1 MNLTFQSERE
11 LQMEST
17 QRILSW
23 GHCLVAVAVQS
34 LSCVWLFAARQA
46 SLSFAISW
54 SLFRFMSI
62 ESVTLS
68 NRLILCL
75 LLLFPPSVFPSIRI
89 FFIEVALHIM
99 WLKYWSFS
107 FNISPSNEY
116 SGLISFRM
124 DWLDILAVQ
133 QAHKCLLQHHISK
146 ALILQLIRGSQECQS
161 LEEVM
166 QWWKHN
172 LSNVARSRGGL
183 WPLEAGRRQ
192 EKFSPGASRRNQLC
206 RHLDV
211 SPWDWFWTSDFKNYK
226 KINMYCFKP
235 PSVCLFLMAT
245 IENYCAHHLW

>member
-11 LQMEST
+11 LQTEST
-17 QRILSW
+17 LRILSW
-23 GHCLVAVAVQS
+23 GHWLPLLFSHSVVSDSLWPHGLQHARLSCTVSRS
-34 LSCVWLFAARQA
+34 LS
-46 SLSFAISW
+46 
-54 SLFRFMSI
+54 RFMSI
-62 ESVTLS
+62 ESVMLS
-68 NRLILCL
+68 NRRILCL
-75 LLLFPPSVFPSIRI
+75 LLLLPPSIFPSIRI
-89 FFIEVALHIM
+89 FFIEVALHIT

-161 LEEVM
+161 LEKVM
-166 QWWKHN
+166 QWWKQN
-172 LSNVARSRGGL
+172 LGNVARSQG
-183 WPLEAGRRQ
+183 PLEAGRRQ

-211 SPWDWFWTSDFKNYK
+211 SPWD
-226 KINMYCFKP
+226 
-235 PSVCLFLMAT
+235 
-245 IENYCAHHLW
+245 